1 MHTGFQITPEGI
13 VLVRNGSNIYADTL
27 TNFAM
32 DYGQAAPAMIE
43 GALQQ
48 LYEPGKRHFYA
59 DSDGVMGG
67 GNMPWAWGD
76 SVIAATDTLLT
87 AKSAREYVEPT
98 PVDTTIYTVTPR
110 QFRLALNATGMR
122 QSIEDYVALGTKDRK
137 DAWEYATE
145 IERNSPIIAA
155 GAIQLG
161 LTETQ
166 IDDLFTLAATL

>member
-1 MHTGFQITPEGI
+1 MQTGFQITPEGT
-13 VLVRNGSNIYADTL
+13 VLVRNSGNIYADTL
-27 TNFAM
+27 ANFAT

-67 GNMPWAWGD
+67 GDMPWVWGD
-76 SVIAATDTLLT
+76 KVIASTDTLLA
-87 AKSAREYVEPT
+87 AKAIREWPE
-98 PVDTTIYTVTPR
+98 DTGPQPILSVTPR

-122 QSIEDYVALGTKDRK
+122 ANIEAYVAAGSQDMKDT
-137 DAWEYATE
+137 WEFATV
-145 IERNSPIIAA
+145 IERNSPLIAA
-155 GAIQLG
+155 GAAELN

-166 IDDLFTLAATL
+166 IDDMFTLAATL